1 MNIGT
6 KLWMVASVCVLA
18 AGCTGSEQPPPPA
31 TVTVTSPPSV
41 PLTAPLKPDASA
53 VAWLDSYCGAVHGYR
68 LANNERLQN
77 GPTEQVVTKGS
88 ASKELGEM
96 ADLAGKTVT
105 ELTAL
110 PPSPF
115 KDGDKAKQFFLE
127 RFTASRDAAAEGKRK
142 VDAAK
147 GNAWMDPSSKAFND
161 AQDAVKDALDPLAQ
175 FDSNDPVFGMT
186 ASVAEKCRPGS

>member
-1 MNIGT
+1 MKIGT
-6 KLWMVASVCVLA
+6 KLWMVAGVCVLA
-18 AGCTGSEQPPPPA
+18 VGCTGSEQPPPPA
-31 TVTVTSPPSV
+31 AVTVTSPPSV
-41 PLTAPLKPDASA
+41 TSTAPPKPDASSL
-53 VAWLDSYCGAVHGYR
+53 AWLNSYCGAVHGYR

-77 GPTEQVVTKGS
+77 APAEQVVTKGS

-96 ADLAGKTVT
+96 AELAGKTVD

-115 KDGDKAKQFFLE
+115 KDGDKAKQFFVE

-147 GNAWMDPSSKAFND
+147 GNAWMDPGSAALTA
-161 AQDAVKDALDPLAQ
+161 AQDVLKDAHDPLAQ
-175 FDSNDPVFGMT
+175 FDSNDPVFGVT
-186 ASVAEKCRPGS
+186 AAVAEKCRPSS

>member
-18 AGCTGSEQPPPPA
+18 AGCTGSEQPPPTA

-41 PLTAPLKPDASA
+41 TSTAPPKPDASA
-53 VAWLDSYCGAVHGYR
+53 VAWLNSYCGAVHGYR
-68 LANNERLQN
+68 LANNERLQ
-77 GPTEQVVTKGS
+77 GEATEQVMTKGS
-88 ASKELGEM
+88 ASKEFGEM

-105 ELTAL
+105 ELSTL

-115 KDGDKAKQFFLE
+115 KDGDKAKQYFLE

-147 GNAWMDPSSKAFND
+147 GNAWMDPGTKALTD
-161 AQDAVKDALDPLAQ
+161 AQDALKDAVDPLAQ
-175 FDSNDPVFGMT
+175 FDSNDPVFGVT
-186 ASVAEKCRPGS
+186 AALAEKCRPSS